1 MNLTKL
7 NYFGRKTG
15 QFSISI
21 RRFFYTIILFLFS
34 FSFLPTA
41 KAESLNIVSDI
52 KPVQSLVSM
61 VLGDLGTSALIASRN
76 VSPHDYIIRPSEAR
90 MISEADIIFWSG
102 PAVIPSLEKFF
113 DELPPGTIAI
123 SLLEEVEGSLL
134 PIRDPGSL
142 FEDDHEGEDDHGDED
157 ENEEEGH
164 HEEEDDHGDE
174 ADAREEDHE
183 GEDDHGDEDE
193 NEEEDHHEEEDDHG
207 DEANAREKDHEDE
220 DDHEDDHG
228 DEAKSGGHGHGHDE
242 GGLDPHAW
250 LDPYIALQWIDIIAD
265 ILMAED
271 PTNQQIYLSNAE
283 QAKAKILELDQDIKD
298 RLHDLNPR
306 FMVYHDAFQY
316 FELRYGLNAIG
327 MISDVSGSD
336 PGARHI
342 RRLIDEISDEGVTCA
357 FSEPLFEDDLLET
370 VVSVTDIKVYEIDPT
385 GARLEPG
392 VDLYLD
398 LISNIADSFIECG
411 SSV

>member
-15 QFSISI
+15 QLSISI
-21 RRFFYTIILFLFS
+21 RRFSFTIILFLFS
-34 FSFLPTA
+34 LSFLPTA

-52 KPVQSLVSM
+52 KPVHSLVSM
-61 VLGDLGTSALIASRN
+61 VLGNLGSSALIASRN
-76 VSPHDYIIRPSEAR
+76 VSPHDYIIRPSEAK

-123 SLLEEVEGSLL
+123 SLLEEIEDSLL

-142 FEDDHEGEDDHGDED
+142 FEEDHEGEDDHGDEDKNEEEGHHEEEDDHGDETDAREEDHEGEDDHGDED

-164 HEEEDDHGDE
+164 HEE
-174 ADAREEDHE
+174 
-183 GEDDHGDEDE
+183 
-193 NEEEDHHEEEDDHG
+193 
-207 DEANAREKDHEDE
+207 
-220 DDHEDDHG
+220 EDDHG

-265 ILMAED
+265 ILMSED

-370 VVSVTDIKVYEIDPT
+370 VVSVADIKVYEIDPT
-385 GARLEPG
+385 GARLELG
-392 VDLYLD
+392 ADLYLD

-411 SSV
+411 SGV

>member
-183 GEDDHGDEDE
+183 GEDDHGDEAD
-193 NEEEDHHEEEDDHG
+193 
-207 DEANAREKDHEDE
+207 AREKDHEDE

-283 QAKAKILELDQDIKD
+283 QAKAKILELDKNIKAQ
-298 RLHDLNPR
+298 LHDLNPR

-327 MISDVSGSD
+327 MITDVSGSD

>member
-15 QFSISI
+15 QLSISI
-21 RRFFYTIILFLFS
+21 RRFSVTIILFLFS
-34 FSFLPTA
+34 LSFLPTA

-52 KPVQSLVSM
+52 KPVHSLVSM

-76 VSPHDYIIRPSEAR
+76 VSPHDYIIRPSEAK

-123 SLLEEVEGSLL
+123 SLLEEVEDSLL

-183 GEDDHGDEDE
+183 GEDDHGDE
-193 NEEEDHHEEEDDHG
+193 
-207 DEANAREKDHEDE
+207 
-220 DDHEDDHG
+220 
-228 DEAKSGGHGHGHDE
+228 AKSGGHGHGHDE

-265 ILMAED
+265 ILMSED

-370 VVSVTDIKVYEIDPT
+370 VVSVADIKVYEIDPT
-385 GARLEPG
+385 GARLELG
-392 VDLYLD
+392 ADLYLD

>member
-15 QFSISI
+15 QLSISI
-21 RRFFYTIILFLFS
+21 RRFSFTIILFLFS
-34 FSFLPTA
+34 LSFLPTA

-52 KPVQSLVSM
+52 KPVHSLVSM

-76 VSPHDYIIRPSEAR
+76 VSPHDYIIRPSEAK

-123 SLLEEVEGSLL
+123 SLLEEVEDSLL

-193 NEEEDHHEEEDDHG
+193 NEEEGHHEEE
-207 DEANAREKDHEDE
+207 E
-220 DDHEDDHG
+220 DHG

-265 ILMAED
+265 ILMSED

-283 QAKAKILELDQDIKD
+283 QAKAKILELDHDIKD

-370 VVSVTDIKVYEIDPT
+370 VVSVADIKVYEIDPT
-385 GARLEPG
+385 GARLELG
-392 VDLYLD
+392 ADLYLD

-411 SSV
+411 SSD

>member
-1 MNLTKL
+1 MNLPKL

-123 SLLEEVEGSLL
+123 SLLEEVEDSLL
-134 PIRDPGSL
+134 PMRDPGSL

-174 ADAREEDHE
+174 ADAREDDHE
-183 GEDDHGDEDE
+183 G
-193 NEEEDHHEEEDDHG
+193 
-207 DEANAREKDHEDE
+207 
-220 DDHEDDHG
+220 EDDHG

-265 ILMAED
+265 ILMTED

-283 QAKAKILELDQDIKD
+283 QAKAKILELDQDIKA

-327 MISDVSGSD
+327 MISDVRGSD

-342 RRLIDEISDEGVTCA
+342 RRLIDEISNEGVTCA

-370 VVSVTDIKVYEIDPT
+370 VVSETEIKVYEIDPI

-392 VDLYLD
+392 ADLYLD

>member
-15 QFSISI
+15 QLSISI
-21 RRFFYTIILFLFS
+21 RRFSVTIILFLFS
-34 FSFLPTA
+34 LSFLPTA

-52 KPVQSLVSM
+52 KPVHSLVSM

-76 VSPHDYIIRPSEAR
+76 VSPHDYIIRPSEAK

-113 DELPPGTIAI
+113 EELPPGTIAI
-123 SLLEEVEGSLL
+123 SLLEEVENSLL

-164 HEEEDDHGDE
+164 HEEENDHGDE

-183 GEDDHGDEDE
+183 G
-193 NEEEDHHEEEDDHG
+193 
-207 DEANAREKDHEDE
+207 
-220 DDHEDDHG
+220 EDDHG

-265 ILMAED
+265 ILMSED

-298 RLHDLNPR
+298 QLHDLNPR

-357 FSEPLFEDDLLET
+357 FSEPLFEDDLLKT
-370 VVSVTDIKVYEIDPT
+370 VVSVADIKVYEIDPT
-385 GARLEPG
+385 GARLELG
-392 VDLYLD
+392 ADLYLD

-411 SSV
+411 SSD

>member
-15 QFSISI
+15 QLSISS
-21 RRFFYTIILFLFS
+21 RRFTFTIILFLFS
-34 FSFLPTA
+34 LSFLPTA

-52 KPVQSLVSM
+52 KPVHSLVSM

-76 VSPHDYIIRPSEAR
+76 VSPHDYIIRPSEAK

-113 DELPPGTIAI
+113 EELPPGTIAI
-123 SLLEEVEGSLL
+123 SLLEEVENSLL

-164 HEEEDDHGDE
+164 HEEEDEHGDE

-193 NEEEDHHEEEDDHG
+193 NEEEGHHEEEDEHG
-207 DEANAREKDHEDE
+207 DETDAREEDHEGEDE
-220 DDHEDDHG
+220 HG
-228 DEAKSGGHGHGHDE
+228 DEDKSGGHGHGHDE

-265 ILMAED
+265 ILMSED

-298 RLHDLNPR
+298 QLHDLNPR

-357 FSEPLFEDDLLET
+357 FSEPLFEDDLLKT
-370 VVSVTDIKVYEIDPT
+370 VVSVADIKVYEIDPT
-385 GARLEPG
+385 GARLELG
-392 VDLYLD
+392 ADLYLD

-411 SSV
+411 SSD

>member
-15 QFSISI
+15 QLSISI
-21 RRFFYTIILFLFS
+21 RRFSFTIILFLFS
-34 FSFLPTA
+34 LSFLPTA

-52 KPVQSLVSM
+52 KPVHSLVSM

-76 VSPHDYIIRPSEAR
+76 VSPHDYIIRPSEAK

-123 SLLEEVEGSLL
+123 SLLEEVEDSLL

-193 NEEEDHHEEEDDHG
+193 NEEEGHHEEEDDHG
-207 DEANAREKDHEDE
+207 DEADAREEDHEG
-220 DDHEDDHG
+220 EDDHG

-265 ILMAED
+265 ILMSED

-283 QAKAKILELDQDIKD
+283 QAKAKILELDHDIKD

-370 VVSVTDIKVYEIDPT
+370 VVSVADIKVYEIDPT
-385 GARLEPG
+385 GARLELG
-392 VDLYLD
+392 ADLYLD

-411 SSV
+411 SSD

>member
-164 HEEEDDHGDE
+164 HEEEEDHGDE

-193 NEEEDHHEEEDDHG
+193 NEEEGHHEEEEDHG
-207 DEANAREKDHEDE
+207 DEADAREEDHEG
-220 DDHEDDHG
+220 EDDHG

-283 QAKAKILELDQDIKD
+283 QAKAKILELDKNIKAQ
-298 RLHDLNPR
+298 LHDLNPR

-327 MISDVSGSD
+327 MITDVSGSD

-370 VVSVTDIKVYEIDPT
+370 VVSVADIKVYEIDPT

-392 VDLYLD
+392 ADLYLD